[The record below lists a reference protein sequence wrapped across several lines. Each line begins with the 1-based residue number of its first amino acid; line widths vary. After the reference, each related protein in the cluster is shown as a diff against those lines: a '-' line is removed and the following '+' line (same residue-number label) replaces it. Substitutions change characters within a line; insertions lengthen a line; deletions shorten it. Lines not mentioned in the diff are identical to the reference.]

1 MTQQQHRKEH
11 CQEIMNRGEDERR
24 EQVLVSYTD
33 RETVLHEK
41 KSEITLLA
49 SNSPILSV
57 PSQFRLTPSHL
68 NTLTLNNDM
77 ILHSRMLDLSL

>member
-1 MTQQQHRKEH
+1 M
-11 CQEIMNRGEDERR
+11 R
-24 EQVLVSYTD
+24 EENKSLCPLQTI